1 VPRKVKG
8 FHGALTRICR
18 IGVRNPLRRADL
30 SCKVNLLRKGVP
42 MSELKDDI
50 VAYETVRADLEA
62 SALGKW
68 VVFHDKEL
76 IGTFDTFEA
85 AAKDAVSK
93 FGRGPYLIRQIGA
106 AAVTLPASVL
116 YHPVHGKHEMR
127 IR

>member
-1 VPRKVKG
+1 
-8 FHGALTRICR
+8 
-18 IGVRNPLRRADL
+18 
-30 SCKVNLLRKGVP
+30 

-50 VAYETVRADLEA
+50 VAYEGMQADLES

-68 VVFHDKEL
+68 VLFYDKKL
-76 IGTFDTFEA
+76 IGTFDTFEVA
-85 AAKDAVSK
+85 AQEAVRK

-106 AAVTLPASVL
+106 QAITLPASVL

>member
-1 VPRKVKG
+1 
-8 FHGALTRICR
+8 
-18 IGVRNPLRRADL
+18 
-30 SCKVNLLRKGVP
+30 
-42 MSELKDDI
+42 MSELKDEI
-50 VAYETVRADLEA
+50 VAYEAMRADLES

-68 VVFHDKEL
+68 VLFHDKQL
-76 IGTFDTFEA
+76 IGMFDQFED
-85 AAKDAVSK
+85 AAKAAVSE

>member
-1 VPRKVKG
+1 
-8 FHGALTRICR
+8 
-18 IGVRNPLRRADL
+18 
-30 SCKVNLLRKGVP
+30 

-50 VAYETVRADLEA
+50 AAYDAMRADLES

-68 VVFHDKEL
+68 ALIHEKEF
-76 IGTFDTFEA
+76 IGTFDQFEEA
-85 AAKDAVSK
+85 AKVAVSR

-116 YHPVHGKHEMR
+116 YHPIHGKHEMR